1 MQFQVPQF
9 IDTEAKIVGPLTL
22 KQFLVVAGAAGVS
35 VLGFYILQ
43 IWLWIIVT
51 LLVGGIAVGI
61 AFVKVNGRP
70 LLTLIKSMF
79 RYAWEPKFYLW
90 AREPQKEPS
99 PGSVPLPSRAPGASS
114 LQNLFLKLTTTT
126 EAITKRE
133 LPSALQKMKSGMK
146 SAGDGFEVL
155 RKSTGEREAIRRVDY
170 R

>member
-35 VLGFYILQ
+35 ILCFYILQ
-43 IWLWIIVT
+43 TWLWVIIT

-70 LLTLIKSMF
+70 LLTLIRSMF

-90 AREPQKEPS
+90 AREAQKQS
-99 PGSVPLPSRAPGASS
+99 PAGSVALSSRAPGTSS

-126 EAITKRE
+126 EAIAKRE
-133 LPSALQKMKSGMK
+133 LPSALQKLKSGANP
-146 SAGDGFEVL
+146 AGKEFEVL
-155 RKSTGEREAIRRVDY
+155 RKNTGEREAVRRIDY